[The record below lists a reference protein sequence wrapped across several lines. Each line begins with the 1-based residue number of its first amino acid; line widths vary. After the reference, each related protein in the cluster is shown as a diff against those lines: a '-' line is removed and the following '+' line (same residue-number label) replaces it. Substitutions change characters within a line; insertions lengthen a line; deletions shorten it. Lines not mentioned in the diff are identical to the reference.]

1 VNTPAT
7 KAPSATSKVV
17 VIDDVETNLMLF
29 SKVVS
34 QIPET
39 EAVCFTS
46 SREALNWLAINET
59 VLIIVDQNMPEL
71 SGVEFIS
78 ELRDRGNKDTPI
90 VMITGH
96 ADRELQRDALKRG
109 ASAFLGKPVDP
120 VAFVSLARNLI
131 SLRGARFDS
140 MAKAEAAHSDNV
152 AHLESIAALE
162 RTTFDV
168 LAKAIDLRDART
180 GDHCRR
186 VALYSEAIGKRLGLS
201 VNELTILKVATR
213 LHDIGKIV
221 MPDRVLFKAGR
232 LMGDER
238 EVAKK
243 HATDGASILEG
254 FGTPVMRAA
263 AEIARAHHERFDG
276 TGYPAKLQGAA
287 IPRLPRIV
295 AVADTFSAL
304 TSKRPWREAAAVSIA
319 VEQIER
325 ESGSGFEPRV
335 VGAFRDAMPELLD
348 IKAEIPDATSQS
360 GT

>member
-1 VNTPAT
+1 MNPSAT
-7 KAPSATSKVV
+7 KAPAPTGKIV

-46 SREALNWLAINET
+46 SREALNWLAVNDT

-71 SGVEFIS
+71 SGVEFIT
-78 ELRDRGNKDTPI
+78 ELRDHGNKDPI
-90 VMITGH
+90 VMITGS
-96 ADRELQRDALKRG
+96 ADRELQRDALRCG
-109 ASAFLGKPVDP
+109 ASAFLGKPIDP

-131 SLRGARFDS
+131 SLRGARFDA
-140 MAKAEAAHSDNV
+140 MAKAEAADSESV
-152 AHLESIAALE
+152 AAGALASME

-168 LAKAIDLRDART
+168 LGKTIDARDSRT
-180 GDHCRR
+180 GEHCRR
-186 VALYSEAIGKRLGLS
+186 VALYAEAIGRRLRLS
-201 VNELTILKVATR
+201 LNELTTLKIATR

-221 MPDRVLFKAGR
+221 MPDRVLLKAGR
-232 LMGDER
+232 LVGDER
-238 EVAKK
+238 EAAKR
-243 HATDGASILEG
+243 HATDGAAILEG

-263 AEIARAHHERFDG
+263 AEIARSHHERFDG

-287 IPRLPRIV
+287 IPPFARIV

-304 TSKRPWREAAAVSIA
+304 TSKRPWRDAAAVSIA

-335 VGAFRDAMPELLD
+335 VGAFREAMPELLD
-348 IKAEIPDATSQS
+348 IKAEIPDGVQA